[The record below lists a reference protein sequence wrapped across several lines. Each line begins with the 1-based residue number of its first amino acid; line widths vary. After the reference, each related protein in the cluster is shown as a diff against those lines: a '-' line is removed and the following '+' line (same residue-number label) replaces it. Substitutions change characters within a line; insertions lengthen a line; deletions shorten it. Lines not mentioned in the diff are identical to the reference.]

1 MVIREETS
9 EAGMDSLLLFK
20 VSLYLRSKD
29 GQSIVVSL
37 LTDKSQV
44 LRQAFSLLNGRL
56 TAVLTFAVITLVRS
70 G

>member
-37 LTDKSQV
+37 LTDKSQTCFETRI
-44 LRQAFSLLNGRL
+44 LIIKWEINSCIN
-56 TAVLTFAVITLVRS
+56 IRS
-70 G
+70 DYLG

>member
-37 LTDKSQV
+37 LTDKSQTGFETGI
-44 LRQAFSLLNGRL
+44 LIIKWEINSCIN
-56 TAVLTFAVITLVRS
+56 IRS
-70 G
+70 DYLG

>member
-37 LTDKSQV
+37 LTDKSQTGFETGI
-44 LRQAFSLLNGRL
+44 LIIKWEINSCINIHSDYHG
-56 TAVLTFAVITLVRS
+56 
-70 G
+70 

>member
-37 LTDKSQV
+37 LTGKSQTGFETGI
-44 LRQAFSLLNGRL
+44 LIIKWEINSCIN
-56 TAVLTFAVITLVRS
+56 IRS
-70 G
+70 DYLG

>member
-37 LTDKSQV
+37 LTDKSQTGFETGI
-44 LRQAFSLLNGRL
+44 LIIKWEINSCIN
-56 TAVLTFAVITLVRS
+56 VRS
-70 G
+70 DYLG